1 MKRAYIKAYNEL
13 KKMGVPV
20 FVHIDSDIRDG
31 GFSINAE
38 EENSEMWVNYY
49 AGCGSFDFWNGESVN
64 PKLTKVLNDYG
75 LFAEWVNTGG
85 LSVYQ
90 K

>member
-1 MKRAYIKAYNEL
+1 MKRAYIKAFNAL
-13 KKMGVPV
+13 KKLGVPV
-20 FVHIDSDIRDG
+20 FEHGDDKG
-31 GFSINAE
+31 NFSISGE

-49 AGCGSFDFWNGESVN
+49 AGCGSFDFWGGDNVN
-64 PKLTKVLNDYG
+64 PKLTKVLDDYK
-75 LFAEWVNTGG
+75 LYAEWVNPGM

>member
-1 MKRAYIKAYNEL
+1 MKRAYVEAYNKL

-31 GFSINAE
+31 GFSISGE
-38 EENSEMWVNYY
+38 EENSQMWVNYY
-49 AGCGSFDFWNGESVN
+49 AGCGSFDFWGGDNVN
-64 PKLTKVLNDYG
+64 PKLTDVLDKHKLY
-75 LFAEWVNTGG
+75 AEWVNPGM

>member
-1 MKRAYIKAYNEL
+1 MKRAYIKAYNKL

-31 GFSINAE
+31 GFSISAE

-49 AGCGSFDFWNGESVN
+49 AGCGSFDFWGGDNVN
-64 PKLTKVLNDYG
+64 PKLTDVLDKHKLY
-75 LFAEWVNTGG
+75 AEWVNPGM